1 MIWAI
6 DLSMIFY
13 AHHTLAIVMVVHKTI

>member
-13 AHHTLAIVMVVHKTI
+13 ASHTLAIVMVVHKTI